1 MKLKIIQTKKTLFFR
16 GFYSPNNQ
24 KQRRSNM
31 SNPIRTTMS
40 NPNMSSNPALSS
52 NSLMGTGA
60 PIGMGGAMAANKKK
74 FSVKPF
80 KHTAYDPAAETESLN
95 KIKDAISLVFLR
107 RESALSYEELYRTAY
122 HLVLNKSGD
131 KLYAC
136 VRKEISDYLNNIVH
150 LKIHRTEDDVVMMKE
165 LCDSWERHKVSI
177 KLIADILMY
186 MDRNYVRAATKK
198 EVYEL
203 GLELFCSEIV
213 RSSSIKP
220 RIISVILE
228 NVNKERNGELIS
240 RDLIRKVIRMLI
252 DLDPRHLS
260 VYREDFEMPF
270 LIDSQIFY
278 ARETQE
284 FLNENTSEEYLIK
297 CVRRLNEE
305 QERSQRIFDPTTEP
319 KLLKLL
325 ESEWIERHAEAI
337 VNKEL
342 SGVLC
347 MLRDNKINELKLMF
361 DVFSR
366 VPRTYDFIC
375 NVMSS
380 YIKALGD
387 EIISRNPGHN
397 NSNRTSAPVADSDT
411 AQDGLH
417 LENSQQSQDSQ
428 VQPPTSSSSK
438 KLQTTEKQTPSE
450 FVRCVL
456 QLKEKFQRIVDQS
469 FQKHKLFQKCLRDAF
484 EIFVNAD
491 LNCAFYLSVYIDELL
506 KGKMKEESSSS
517 AHGISDSANNTAFLD
532 DTQLDEHFDKV
543 ITVFRYL
550 KEKDIFE
557 NHYKIHLAS
566 RLLNGRS
573 SSNDAEK
580 SMIAKLKAECGY
592 HFTSKIEGM
601 FNDMKLS
608 SEMMV
613 KYRTACAQTISIEVN
628 EESSAEKTNEP
639 EIDVTILTTGCW
651 PIAASPMITLPPQV
665 LQVAERFKSF
675 YLGSHTGRKLSW
687 EPSKGKADVR
697 ARFPS
702 QVVDLTVSTY
712 QMVILVLYNSAER
725 FSFAQIH
732 NQTGIPEQELKRH
745 LLSLAV
751 PKSKFQ
757 VLIKEPKGKY
767 IRPDDMFSFNTDFKS
782 KLRRLK
788 VPLLSEKENFDAP
801 QANAQGNN
809 EEGVNNANNEGGAGA
824 VPAAVEEDRKH
835 LIEAS
840 IVRIMKSRK
849 RLDHSQLV
857 AEATKQLS
865 HRFRPTPQQIKK
877 RIESLLVSFNAIFV
891 LCAFVLTL
899 N

>member
-1 MKLKIIQTKKTLFFR
+1 M
-16 GFYSPNNQ
+16 NN
-24 KQRRSNM
+24 
-31 SNPIRTTMS
+31 
-40 NPNMSSNPALSS
+40 NPALGS

-60 PIGMGGAMAANKKK
+60 STGMGVALAANKKK
-74 FSVKPF
+74 FNVKPF

-186 MDRNYVRAATKK
+186 MDRNYVRAAAKK

-305 QERSQRIFDPTTEP
+305 QERSQRIFDPTTES

-325 ESEWIERHAEAI
+325 EGEWIERHAEAI
-337 VNKEL
+337 VNKES

-380 YIKALGD
+380 YIKVLGD
-387 EIISRNPGHN
+387 EIIARNPGHN
-397 NSNRTSAPVADSDT
+397 NSNRASVPVSDSDT
-411 AQDGLH
+411 AQDGSH
-417 LENSQQSQDSQ
+417 ADSSQQSQDSQ
-428 VQPPTSSSSK
+428 AQALSSSSSSSK
-438 KLQTTEKQTPSE
+438 KPQATEKQTPSE

-484 EIFVNAD
+484 ELFVNAD
-491 LNCAFYLSVYIDELL
+491 PNCAFYLSVYIDELL

-517 AHGISDSANNTAFLD
+517 AHGISDSANNVVFLD

-608 SEMMV
+608 SEMMI
-613 KYRTACAQTISIEVN
+613 KYRTACAQTINIDLGEDAR
-628 EESSAEKTNEP
+628 AEYANEP

-651 PIAASPMITLPPQV
+651 PITASPMISLPPQV

-725 FSFAQIH
+725 LSFTQIH

-801 QANAQGNN
+801 QPNAQGNN
-809 EEGVNNANNEGGAGA
+809 EEGVNNANNEGGAGS

-849 RLDHSQLV
+849 RLDHAQLV
-857 AEATKQLS
+857 AESTKQLS

-877 RIESLLVSFNAIFV
+877 RIESLLVSFNVIFYCFIV
-891 LCAFVLTL
+891 VMLIHHSKMYV
-899 N
+899 